1 MRNEKEITKDAL
13 HDGVYVLRTNKE
25 DLSSQEIVNAYKQ
38 LATVEMA
45 FRCLKD
51 TLEIRPV
58 YHWKDER
65 VKAHIY
71 ICVISYLIHTVI
83 EYLLK
88 ANNLQLSADTFLKRI
103 NRVKLITLTDKD
115 DKVISHKVT
124 KKIDDETKTALTAF
138 AIKAIRAEKMYWR
151 K

>member
-1 MRNEKEITKDAL
+1 
-13 HDGVYVLRTNKE
+13 
-25 DLSSQEIVNAYKQ
+25 
-38 LATVEMA
+38 
-45 FRCLKD
+45 
-51 TLEIRPV
+51 
-58 YHWKDER
+58 
-65 VKAHIY
+65 
-71 ICVISYLIHTVI
+71 VI

-138 AIKAIRAEKMYWR
+138 AIKAIRVDDS
-151 K
+151 